1 MENEVTD
8 FGTCAAQRVGRRAA
22 LGAGAGGVAL
32 SLLPF
37 LSGRAAAT
45 TPPDSTNDSV
55 NDSTTV
61 ATTAPPQRPTNDDL
75 AVLGEAQVLE
85 LTARAL
91 YDEAIAAGG
100 WSDEQAVVMVYI
112 REAHEAYA
120 QSLAGLIGRT
130 APGVRSEKLFTSL
143 KAGFGG
149 SVDGALAAAYA
160 LESAAVATHA
170 DVLSLLVGIDGA
182 ALIASIQ
189 MNEARFC
196 TVLADLSGVTDEA
209 DLLVDSEADSLV
221 GKG

>member
-45 TPPDSTNDSV
+45 TPP
-55 NDSTTV
+55 DSTTV

>member
-45 TPPDSTNDSV
+45 TPPDST
-55 NDSTTV
+55 TV

-100 WSDEQAVVMVYI
+100 WSEEQAVVMVYI

-149 SVDGALAAAYA
+149 SVDGTLAAAYA